1 MATSQGHH
9 TTSSS
14 LDTLDMDQYINYEPS
29 PILPS
34 SSLTPESSQSKNI
47 PAAREPIDYANSL
60 LLSPTNQQI
69 FAGPSHQYELHKQQ
83 TGLPA
88 GALANTLAVNQNDHI
103 VYGQAQRMFGIPSAD
118 AYFGTNTTDD
128 VFDFNTAP
136 SQTLGSD
143 MDIDFAT
150 SIQDANADYID
161 PSAVGGEESSSFNS
175 IAPKQRA
182 WPGMHQQQAAIAKAQ
197 AEAQQQRQQTL
208 SQQQSSRPASR
219 PASQRPTSIS
229 APAKDPIVEERIS
242 RLLNQMRHSSVTSST
257 DDAPTPT
264 AQGNVSHLGR
274 AKKDE
279 EDMDEDER
287 LLASEEGKKLSSKE
301 RRQLRNKV
309 SARAFRSRRKEYI
322 GQLEGE
328 IAAKT
333 AEADELRAKNQALTS
348 ENARLTEF
356 SRMLLESPAFLAFLE
371 EISGTEKPSLPQPQK
386 EATAPKIEEPQPKR
400 PKDVNPHQ
408 LSPQV
413 QSEQNDAQIGMALMP
428 EPYMNFQTGN
438 TAWPESVD
446 FGLYNA
452 QVYAVT
458 SMPEGP
464 AVDHF
469 GAGLLSGKPTDRPM
483 CFATDENKQEM
494 PVIEYP
500 STPFPQSTS
509 LKHFAPCAEEVHSRL
524 EESDP
529 AFALYDDEVPEPSK
543 FAVLDSE
550 HTLFSSTLLEKSL
563 DRFELT
569 IVDNGLEEN
578 GKVDAAALKKF
589 KQLCAMMEA
598 ASQRNHSI
606 TAITYTLVKTPRVRR
621 TVLFRPST
629 VDTQQPR
636 LPKGVM
642 KHGGYILPEK
652 IDSVAQESAKA
663 GERNNFRSKAALD
676 RLYTLIGIRPC
687 SKSLCTGDTRV
698 FRATD
703 SSPLRSTDPKMVVQR
718 LANSLTLLAY
728 V

>member
-1 MATSQGHH
+1 MATLQGHRH
-9 TTSSS
+9 TTPSS

-34 SSLTPESSQSKNI
+34 SSHTSESSQPKI
-47 PAAREPIDYANSL
+47 LPTARESIDYASSL
-60 LLSPTNQQI
+60 LLSPANQQI

-103 VYGQAQRMFGIPSAD
+103 VYGQAQRMFGIPSAGS
-118 AYFGTNTTDD
+118 YFGMNTTDD

-136 SQTLGSD
+136 SQALGND
-143 MDIDFAT
+143 MDIDFGA
-150 SIQDANADYID
+150 SIHDANADYID
-161 PSAVGGEESSSFNS
+161 PSAVGGEEFSFNS
-175 IAPKQRA
+175 TAPKQRA

-197 AEAQQQRQQTL
+197 AEAQQQRQQPL
-208 SQQQSSRPASR
+208 SQHQNSRPASR
-219 PASQRPTSIS
+219 PASQRPTSAS
-229 APAKDPIVEERIS
+229 VPAKDPIVEERIS

-264 AQGNVSHLGR
+264 AQGNISNLGR

-328 IAAKT
+328 IAAKS

-348 ENARLTEF
+348 ENARLTDF
-356 SRMLLESPAFLAFLE
+356 SRMLLESPAFLTFLD
-371 EISGTEKPSLPQPQK
+371 EISGTEKPSLPQLQQ
-386 EATAPKIEEPQPKR
+386 EATAPKIEESQPKR

-413 QSEQNDAQIGMALMP
+413 QSEQDGAQVDMALMP
-428 EPYMNFQTGN
+428 QPYMNFQTGN
-438 TAWPESVD
+438 TAWPENVD
-446 FGLYNA
+446 FGLYDT

-458 SMPEGP
+458 SIPEGP

-469 GAGLLSGKPTDRPM
+469 GAGLLSGKPTDRPT
-483 CFATDENKQEM
+483 CFATEENKQDM

-500 STPFPQSTS
+500 SIPISASISKTQFE
-509 LKHFAPCAEEVHSRL
+509 PCADEVHSRL

-529 AFALYDDEVPEPSK
+529 AFALYDDEVREPSNLM
-543 FAVLDSE
+543 VSDPE
-550 HTLFSSTLLEKSL
+550 HMLFSSALLEKSL

-569 IVDNGLEEN
+569 TVDNTSEVN
-578 GKVDAAALKKF
+578 GKVEAAAMERF
-589 KQLCAMMEA
+589 MQLCALMEA
-598 ASQRNHSI
+598 AFQRV
-606 TAITYTLVKTPRVRR
+606 A
-621 TVLFRPST
+621 
-629 VDTQQPR
+629 
-636 LPKGVM
+636 
-642 KHGGYILPEK
+642 
-652 IDSVAQESAKA
+652 SVTSH
-663 GERNNFRSKAALD
+663 L
-676 RLYTLIGIRPC
+676 
-687 SKSLCTGDTRV
+687 
-698 FRATD
+698 
-703 SSPLRSTDPKMVVQR
+703 
-718 LANSLTLLAY
+718 
-728 V
+728 